1 MIGQKDFVGTSDSLR
16 SNEMSVKLPPSNFTY
31 NERSISD
38 GPFPCFFFVK
48 YIKPAQDVGMSAVA
62 LWDYQAEEEDEITF
76 DPGEI
81 ISHIE
86 MIDEVIQKNNL
97 MILIFRNIS

>member
-1 MIGQKDFVGTSDSLR
+1 MT
-16 SNEMSVKLPPSNFTY
+16 
-31 NERSISD
+31 
-38 GPFPCFFFVK
+38 
-48 YIKPAQDVGMSAVA
+48 AVA

-86 MIDEVIQKNNL
+86 MIDEV
-97 MILIFRNIS
+97 SE

>member
-1 MIGQKDFVGTSDSLR
+1 MT
-16 SNEMSVKLPPSNFTY
+16 
-31 NERSISD
+31 
-38 GPFPCFFFVK
+38 
-48 YIKPAQDVGMSAVA
+48 AVA

-86 MIDEVIQKNNL
+86 MIDEVSK
-97 MILIFRNIS
+97 